1 MITCHHSPVELRRVR
16 ELEEPVP
23 GYRSPPGF
31 GGLLSASFVF
41 VFGPPLLLASHAP
54 PVIPPPRPNL
64 GERERQSLAGTA
76 GCPGNALCHR
86 SGLEQELAYPCQ
98 SAGRIWAMP
107 CVNRLSDFH
116 SDGSGICPTPPLWK
130 SDPGQ
135 PLSESP
141 RALLSSPISCLN
153 YALFCAVVVV
163 FFIPSSSQASPSL
176 SPHPPLPP
184 NPPILPSVSHFAAF
198 RRS

>member
-1 MITCHHSPVELRRVR
+1 MSVNFTWKNRFQEEAALLIPARLWWRVVSAPLDSGCRVR
-16 ELEEPVP
+16 RFCSPHMPHL
-23 GYRSPPGF
+23 SPPPP
-31 GGLLSASFVF
+31 S
-41 VFGPPLLLASHAP
+41 GPSS
-54 PVIPPPRPNL
+54 V
-64 GERERQSLAGTA
+64 RERQSLAGTA

-116 SDGSGICPTPPLWK
+116 SDGSGISPTPPLWK

-141 RALLSSPISCLN
+141 QS
-153 YALFCAVVVV
+153 
-163 FFIPSSSQASPSL
+163 
-176 SPHPPLPP
+176 PPLF
-184 NPPILPSVSHFAAF
+184 SHFL
-198 RRS
+198 S

>member
-1 MITCHHSPVELRRVR
+1 MRKR
-16 ELEEPVP
+16 
-23 GYRSPPGF
+23 PPHPSLPAL
-31 GGLLSASFVF
+31 GGALLAWWRAFPRFSTKPPLFLAA
-41 VFGPPLLLASHAP
+41 PLLLASLHMP
-54 PVIPPPRPNL
+54 HLSFFFSSPPPHPTPSSES
-64 GERERQSLAGTA
+64 ERERQSLAGTA

-116 SDGSGICPTPPLWK
+116 SDGSGISPTPLLRK

-141 RALLSSPISCLN
+141 QS
-153 YALFCAVVVV
+153 
-163 FFIPSSSQASPSL
+163 
-176 SPHPPLPP
+176 PPLF
-184 NPPILPSVSHFAAF
+184 SHFL
-198 RRS
+198 S